1 MKLEECP
8 VRRTMKFIGGKW
20 KPIILFYLKE
30 GTKRSAELSRRIP
43 EASSKVLT
51 EQLRELERDGV
62 IRRKIHAT
70 VPPKVEYSLTE
81 LGDSLRPVLQALC
94 DWGRKIDDHGKPPQ
108 RVPREAKRNAINR
121 DLFGTAVKH
130 AL

>member
-43 EASSKVLT
+43 EASPKVLT
-51 EQLRELERDGV
+51 EQLRELERDGL
-62 IRRKIHAT
+62 IQREIFPT
-70 VPPKVEYSLTE
+70 VPAKVQYSLTE
-81 LGDSLRPVLQALC
+81 RGNSLQPVLQAMC
-94 DWGRKIDDHGKPPQ
+94 DWARKIDHGDKPRQ
-108 RVPREAKRNAINR
+108 DVPHETEVS
-121 DLFGTAVKH
+121 FHG
-130 AL
+130 